1 MMHPLVNAMLPD
13 SVAELFA
20 TVNKEDIAANCASKR
35 GETTLILEKICS
47 AKYTC
52 VYDATWPA
60 IPEADDTV
68 ALMIFYVRLHTDCTS
83 AQRNRITE
91 LLHRG
96 SANPL
101 LLFMQHEDAVYLS
114 VRFGEHFV
122 KVQLP
127 PQLPVAFV
135 ADMDIRQGFPAHLR
149 ALYNRWIGAVYA
161 LALVANKQLIDLAAG
176 EIKTLGYC
184 PLPTPQQSQQRH
196 ADIAALAQ
204 QLAAVRAQLKA
215 CRFDAGKRVPL
226 GNLRYSLTTQLINL
240 LPTLNEND

>member
-1 MMHPLVNAMLPD
+1 MMHPLIRQMLPAAIAD
-13 SVAELFA
+13 IFA

-52 VYDATWPA
+52 VYDATWSA
-60 IPEADDTV
+60 IPEADDAV

-114 VRFGEHFV
+114 ARFGEHFV
-122 KVQLP
+122 KVLLPAQLP
-127 PQLPVAFV
+127 PDFV
-135 ADMDIRQGFPAHLR
+135 QEMDIRQGFPAHLR
-149 ALYNRWIGAVYA
+149 ALYNRWICALYA
-161 LALVANKQLIDLAAG
+161 LNTATDKQLLAIAG
-176 EIKTLGYC
+176 NINYC
-184 PLPTPQQSQQRH
+184 ALPTPQQAQQH
-196 ADIAALAQ
+196 QADVAALLQ
-204 QLAAVRAQLKA
+204 QLSALRAQLNA
-215 CRFDAGKRVPL
+215 CRLNASKRVPL
-226 GNLRYSLTTQLINL
+226 GNLRHSLINQLINL
-240 LPTLNEND
+240 LPPQNENS